1 MTIGR
6 RDAAASTPL
15 ARRQRGQSELVI
27 VWRPIAALK
36 PDQEN
41 PRSHTPKQIRRLAAS
56 IESLGFNHPILVDR
70 EFRVIA
76 GHGRLLA
83 CQELDWAEVPT
94 IVIDHLSET
103 QRRAFVIAD
112 NRLAENAGWDDQVL
126 ARQLKHLCLT
136 ELDFSIEA
144 TGFEIAEVE
153 LRVASLEP
161 HSPAEASRDRANRAS
176 NRTGKRRKAGAKRPV
191 CRDGEWWLL
200 GTHRVHCG
208 GAIDPVACAT
218 LMAEERAD
226 EGEASPNSV
235 CVCVDPARADAIIRR
250 WQTLTGGE
258 ARHAASSRSFDTLAD
273 ERIATA
279 GAGLLR

>member
-15 ARRQRGQSELVI
+15 ARGQRGQSELAI

-103 QRRAFVIAD
+103 QRRAFMIAD

>member
-15 ARRQRGQSELVI
+15 ARGQRGQSELAI

-36 PDQEN
+36 LDQEN
-41 PRSHTPKQIRRLAAS
+41 PRSHTPKQNRRLAAS

-103 QRRAFVIAD
+103 QRRAFMIAD

-144 TGFEIAEVE
+144 TGLEIAEVE
-153 LRVASLEP
+153 LRVASLD
-161 HSPAEASRDRANRAS
+161 EASRDRANRAS

-208 GAIDPVACAT
+208 SAIDPVACAT

-258 ARHAASSRSFDTLAD
+258 ARHAASGRSFDTLAD

>member
-15 ARRQRGQSELVI
+15 ARGQRGQSELAI

-36 PDQEN
+36 LDQEN

-103 QRRAFVIAD
+103 QRRAFMIAD

-144 TGFEIAEVE
+144 TGLEIAEVE
-153 LRVASLEP
+153 LRVASLD
-161 HSPAEASRDRANRAS
+161 EASRDRANRAS

-208 GAIDPVACAT
+208 SAIDPVACAT

-258 ARHAASSRSFDTLAD
+258 ARHAASGRSFDTLAD

>member
-15 ARRQRGQSELVI
+15 ARGQRGQSELAI

-103 QRRAFVIAD
+103 QRRAFMIAD

-144 TGFEIAEVE
+144 TGLEIAEVE
-153 LRVASLEP
+153 LRVASLD
-161 HSPAEASRDRANRAS
+161 EASRDRANRAS

-191 CRDGEWWLL
+191 CRDGEWWLFGHAPRPL
-200 GTHRVHCG
+200 RRRDRSCRLCDLDGRRARGRGRGEPKQRLRMRRPRAGRCDHPPLADIDRRR
-208 GAIDPVACAT
+208 GASRGKQQIF
-218 LMAEERAD
+218 
-226 EGEASPNSV
+226 
-235 CVCVDPARADAIIRR
+235 
-250 WQTLTGGE
+250 
-258 ARHAASSRSFDTLAD
+258 RHAR
-273 ERIATA
+273 
-279 GAGLLR
+279 